1 MNAFTLDDNYLS
13 KFVFLLYSV
22 LVAPL
27 FPVLLHQLYR
37 TDSSVVALFSSSFYF
52 IFIFICI
59 DRYIYI
65 IHLEDFKSFVGC
77 LRSEVVIGSLSLD
90 CSQCLLIMNG
100 AVDENAWEMKV
111 QGKICWSQHS
121 VGVKRK
127 GGQNKTWGRTC
138 SHKTA

>member
-59 DRYIYI
+59 DRYRYK
-65 IHLEDFKSFVGC
+65 IHLEDFKSFVGYFSIC
-77 LRSEVVIGSLSLD
+77 EVSSHWVTVVRLQPVLTDYEWCCGCERLGNEST
-90 CSQCLLIMNG
+90 
-100 AVDENAWEMKV
+100 
-111 QGKICWSQHS
+111 
-121 VGVKRK
+121 
-127 GGQNKTWGRTC
+127 GQNLLV
-138 SHKTA
+138 TAQHGCETERWAK